1 MTEVPDDRLRQE
13 RRRYAVSLITGLT
26 AAALVI
32 HGFHPFAE
40 DGGLYL
46 AGVKR
51 VLDPTLY
58 AGNAEFVLGHLRFS
72 AFAPSMAWLVKTS
85 GLDLETVVL
94 LVHLA
99 SIWLTLAGA
108 WMLAGRCFHSLTQR
122 TCAVTLLAVWLT
134 LPIAGTSL
142 MLMDPYVTGRSLSTP
157 MTVFALVGAIDFLR
171 SARGGDLWNWRALTI
186 AVVTLGIAAVMHP
199 LMAGYGFAC
208 VLALGATAPESRA
221 GRLMSAGALAVAAI
235 VAATVLRLVAQ
246 PESSSYRDVAMSRYY
261 WFLSQWHWYELIGAL
276 APLAILGVVAWR
288 QRASRATAQ
297 HEIASMGV
305 LAGLIAMLVAV
316 LFARVDSANYL
327 VARMQPMRTFQLIY
341 IVMIVLVGGTLARW
355 LGKSALRWALTF
367 GALIAV
373 MIFVERMT
381 FPASERIEIDV
392 AEIDDK
398 PDNGWVQA
406 FEWIRNNTPKSAMFA
421 LDADYIT
428 RPGEDAQ
435 SFRAIA
441 ERSALPD
448 YSKDGGEAAITPSLT
463 EEWKAGQIAQARLSE
478 RSDADRMAALA
489 GRHVDWVVL
498 EKSAATGFACE
509 YANARVKVC
518 RLPDTA
524 MGSMQVSLRPTAPAN
539 AETAIRR

>member
-1 MTEVPDDRLRQE
+1 MATPVLARPGVTATLEDRLKQD
-13 RRRYAVSLITGLT
+13 RRRYAVSLMTGLT

-46 AGVKR
+46 TGVKR

-58 AGNAEFVLGHLRFS
+58 AGDAEFVLGHLRFS
-72 AFAPSMAWLVKTS
+72 VFAPAMAWLVKTS

-108 WMLAGRCFHSLTQR
+108 WMLAGRCFRSLTQR

-142 MLMDPYVTGRSLSTP
+142 MLMDPYVTARSISTP

-171 SARGGDLWNWRALTI
+171 STRTGGRWNWRAVGL
-186 AVVTLGIAAVMHP
+186 AVVALGIAAMMHP

-208 VLALGATAPESRA
+208 VLALAAAVPESRA
-221 GRLMSAGALAVAAI
+221 GRVAAAGAMAAAAV

-246 PESSSYRDVAMSRYY
+246 NESSSYRDVAMSRYY

-276 APLAILGVVAWR
+276 APLAIVGYVAWR
-288 QRASRATAQ
+288 RRASRGTAQ
-297 HEIASMGV
+297 HEVASMSL
-305 LAGLIAMLVAV
+305 LAGTIAMLVSA
-316 LFARVDSANYL
+316 LFARGDAANHL

-341 IVMIVLVGGTLARW
+341 IVMIVLVGGALGQW
-355 LGKSALRWALTF
+355 LGKGVVRWSVTF
-367 GALIAV
+367 GVLMAV
-373 MIFVERMT
+373 MIFAERMT
-381 FPASERIEIDV
+381 YPSSERIEIDM
-392 AEIDDK
+392 ADATE
-398 PDNGWVQA
+398 NSWVQA
-406 FEWIRNNTPKSAMFA
+406 FEWIKKNTPKSAVFA

-428 RPGEDAQ
+428 KPGEDAQ
-435 SFRAIA
+435 GFRAIA

-448 YSKDGGEAAITPSLT
+448 YSKDGGEAAITPALT
-463 EEWKAGQIAQARLSE
+463 EQWKAGQMAQERLSE
-478 RSDADRMAALA
+478 RSDADRLAALA

-498 EKSAATGFACE
+498 ERHAATGFACE
-509 YANARVKVC
+509 YSNAAVKVC
-518 RLPDTA
+518 RLPGGA
-524 MGSMQVSLRPTAPAN
+524 MDSLRVSLRH
-539 AETAIRR
+539 